1 MKKTIHCCY
10 INNYFPELW
19 ELTFPSIQAYANRIN
34 ADLNII
40 NTRKFPEWHINYE
53 KFQVYEMGRD
63 SDANF
68 LIDCDV
74 LIHEK
79 FPDFSTG
86 ITFPHHIAFNDNYNA
101 SDKFDLTD
109 NICFQRDGR
118 DVGIASNAVISF
130 KSTHCVWEPL
140 DITPEEGELI
150 TQVRPGDIDE
160 YALSYNM
167 SKYGLKYTGITPEP
181 WQRYYFAHIGCGD
194 RTKAVELAAGIL
206 QQWSQDRG

>member
-1 MKKTIHCCY
+1 MSKTIHCCY
-10 INNYFPELW
+10 INDYFPELW
-19 ELTFPSIQAYANRIN
+19 ALTYPSIEAYAKRIG
-34 ADLNII
+34 AELNII
-40 NTRKFPEWHINYE
+40 TERKFPEWHINYE
-53 KFQVYEMGRD
+53 KFQVYQDGKD

-101 SDKFDLTD
+101 SDKFDIVD
-109 NICFQRDGR
+109 NICFQRDQR
-118 DVGIASNAVISF
+118 NVGIASNAVISF

-140 DITPEEGELI
+140 NITPEQGQAI
-150 TQVRPGDIDE
+150 TTVRPGDIDE

-167 SKYGLKYTGITPEP
+167 AKYGLKYTGITPES
-181 WQRYYFAHIGCGD
+181 WQRYYFVHIGCGNKSD
-194 RTKAVELAAGIL
+194 AVKMATSVLTE
-206 QQWSQDRG
+206 WN